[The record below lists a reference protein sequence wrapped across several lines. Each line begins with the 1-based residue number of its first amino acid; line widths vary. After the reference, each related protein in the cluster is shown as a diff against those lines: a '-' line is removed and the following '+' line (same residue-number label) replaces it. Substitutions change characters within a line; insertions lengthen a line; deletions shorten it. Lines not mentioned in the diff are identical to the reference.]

1 MRVVLDTNVLI
12 SALLNAESQSG
23 RLVTAWRQ
31 GAFSLLTC
39 EIQLDEI
46 RAVTRRESV
55 RALVRPALAGE
66 LVNQLRRMAL
76 MIAPLPQVDRSPD
89 PFDNFLL
96 AMAEGGAATV
106 LVSGD
111 RRGVLGLKAH
121 GACRIISV
129 RQFVAQLGLA

>member
-12 SALLNAESQSG
+12 SALLVCKSTPAQ
-23 RLVTAWRQ
+23 LVAAWRR
-31 GAFSLLTC
+31 GVFELLTC
-39 EIQLDEI
+39 ELQLEEI

-66 LVNQLRRMAL
+66 MINQLRDMAVW
-76 MIAPLPQVDRSPD
+76 IETLPRVDRSAD

-96 AMAEGGAATV
+96 AMAEGGGANV

-111 RRGVLGLKAH
+111 RRGVLTLKSH
-121 GACRIISV
+121 GPCRIVTV
-129 RQFVAQLGLA
+129 RDFVSELGL